1 MGEPMRKKVYFV
13 SIFLFI
19 ILVSFQQMTIASN
32 PPEISAVSAIL
43 LDTKTSQ
50 ILFAKNMHNKRPP
63 ASTTKI
69 LTAIV
74 AIEEG
79 NLNDLVTVS
88 KKAAYQEGS
97 SIYLKE
103 EEKLTLEE
111 LLYGIMLA
119 SGNDAAVAIAEH
131 ISGSVEKFA
140 RLMNKKAKEIGAK
153 NSRFLNPHGL
163 PQTGH
168 VSTAYDLAMIM
179 RYALQNEIF
188 SRITGTRTIKKE
200 GWTRGYKNHNKL
212 LWSYE
217 NTTGG
222 KTGYTKAAG
231 RCLVSSAATKDKEL
245 VAVVMNSPGDW
256 VDSTNL
262 FEYGFENFVWK
273 TIVNE
278 REIIHA
284 IKFENSLEDEL
295 ELYAEDD
302 ITILVPAGDKI
313 KIEKRIQILSD
324 IELPVRKHDVI
335 GEILIFNQNQLIG
348 KTKLRAAND
357 LTFKSLYMRWWY
369 RMNDFFNSSF

>member
-1 MGEPMRKKVYFV
+1 MRKKVYFV